1 MSSGA
6 VVTPGQLSKDYL
18 FAAKK
23 NHKHIVE
30 YIKTF
35 VLPDKIQSQAEMT
48 KVSPKFCSLEKTLPE
63 IINNQRFFRVTKN
76 HFNTTLQNKPS
87 SNNI

>member
-35 VLPDKIQSQAEMT
+35 VLLLDKIQSQAEMT
-48 KVSPKFCSLEKTLPE
+48 KVSPNPKLCSLERH
-63 IINNQRFFRVTKN
+63 Q
-76 HFNTTLQNKPS
+76 
-87 SNNI
+87 SNIG